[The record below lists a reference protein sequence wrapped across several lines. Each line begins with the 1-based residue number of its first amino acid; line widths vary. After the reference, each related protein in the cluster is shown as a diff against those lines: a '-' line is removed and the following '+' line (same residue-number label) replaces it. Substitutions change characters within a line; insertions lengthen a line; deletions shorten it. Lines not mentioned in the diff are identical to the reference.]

1 MIKLAAQQLS
11 FRYQPTKSLIFDHLD
26 FQVEPGTFSLLT
38 GPSGCGKSTLF
49 KLLAGL
55 YPQYGGQIETGQV
68 VLDGQ
73 NVAEILPNQ
82 RAKKVAMLFQNPSRQ
97 FAMRTVSEQLTFA
110 LENIQL
116 PLVKIPQQIEKVL
129 AVFNLDSF
137 KQRKL
142 QTLSGGEQQRVALAT
157 VLALDSQII
166 LLDEPF
172 ANVDLTGRKQLLHD
186 LKQLQ
191 LNYQKTILVA
201 DHDLSGYQGIADH
214 LYHLDSKTPQIT
226 SRPLT
231 ELQQSATSWPVS
243 LHKLNSGDL
252 SWQQLTLVTAKRQL
266 LTGSNFTLPRG
277 QLGLLSGE
285 NGVGKSTLLAALSQ
299 LHPYQGQIS
308 YQQKAAQKF
317 NQRHWNQLVGLVFQ
331 NSSDQFVRLSA
342 QDEIKLSQKNSLQ
355 PKYWTIK
362 RIIQCLQQLDL
373 AGILDQVC
381 YQLSGGQQKKL
392 QLLSM
397 LIMAQPVLLLD
408 EPFAGLDPQSLKQ
421 ALQLIRETA
430 TQLQLSSLIVS
441 HQRAGVTEKLDYE
454 LELAHQQLTLLQG
467 GLNNG

>member
-11 FRYQPTKSLIFDHLD
+11 FRYQSTKPLIFDHLD
-26 FQVEPGTFSLLT
+26 FQIEPGSFSLLT

-68 VLDGQ
+68 ILDGQ
-73 NVAEILPNQ
+73 NVTKILPNQ
-82 RAKKVAMLFQNPSRQ
+82 RAQKVAMLFQNPNRQ

-116 PLVKIPQQIEKVL
+116 PLTKIPQQIEKVL
-129 AVFNLDSF
+129 KIFNLQSL
-137 KQRKL
+137 KHRKL

-157 VLALDSQII
+157 VLALDSQVI

-172 ANVDLTGRKQLLHD
+172 ANVDLTGRKQLLCD
-186 LKQLQ
+186 LKRLQ

-201 DHDLSGYQGIADH
+201 DHDLTGYQGIADH
-214 LYHLDSKTPQIT
+214 LYHLDSNTQQIVSQSLT
-226 SRPLT
+226 KLQSLATTFPVPL
-231 ELQQSATSWPVS
+231 
-243 LHKLNSGDL
+243 HRLNSGDL
-252 SWQQLTLVTAKRQL
+252 SWQQLTLTTAKRQL
-266 LTGSNFTLPRG
+266 LNGSSFTLPRG

-299 LHPYQGQIS
+299 LHPYQGQIY

-317 NQRHWNQLVGLVFQ
+317 NQRHWNLLVGLVFQ
-331 NSSDQFVRLSA
+331 NSSDQFIRLTA

-355 PKYWTIK
+355 PQYWTSA
-362 RIIQCLQQLDL
+362 RITHCLQQLNL
-373 AGILDQVC
+373 ANILDQVC

-397 LIMAQPVLLLD
+397 LIMAQPILLLD
-408 EPFAGLDPQSLKQ
+408 EPFAGLDPQSLAQ
-421 ALQLIRETA
+421 ALQLIHETT
-430 TQLQLSSLIVS
+430 TQLQLSLLIVS

-454 LELAHQQLTLLQG
+454 LQLAQQQLTLLQG
-467 GLNNG
+467 GLIND